1 MPVPVTGA
9 GIVRLCPL
17 RETKTKG
24 SSTDSK
30 TGDKAASL
38 AEDDRDDE
46 ARAALKDAV
55 AVAMAE
61 GESNAAYKVSYY
73 TRFF

>member
-1 MPVPVTGA
+1 MPVPATGA
-9 GIVRLCPL
+9 GIVRLCPP

-24 SSTDSK
+24 SSMDSE
-30 TGDKAASL
+30 TGDRTAPL

-61 GESNAAYKVSYY
+61 GESNAACKVNYY

>member
-1 MPVPVTGA
+1 MD
-9 GIVRLCPL
+9 IVRELENKL
-17 RETKTKG
+17 SADEW
-24 SSTDSK
+24 SLVSYWIY
-30 TGDKAASL
+30 KAASL

-46 ARAALKDAV
+46 ARAALEDAV